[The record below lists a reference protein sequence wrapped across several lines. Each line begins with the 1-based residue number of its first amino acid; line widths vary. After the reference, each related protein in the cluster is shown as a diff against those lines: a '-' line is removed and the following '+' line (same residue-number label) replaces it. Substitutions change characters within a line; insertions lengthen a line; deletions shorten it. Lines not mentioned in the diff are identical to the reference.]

1 MRVLVTGG
9 TGFVGAHSVA
19 ALAREGHEV
28 RILAR
33 DAGRLA
39 SSLAPLDVGD
49 VEHVIGDARDQAAV
63 VGALAGCDA
72 VLHCAS
78 VFTWDP
84 KRQHDLVAMNTQMT
98 EVVLTAAAGAG
109 LDPIVH
115 VSSYVALD
123 TTAGPLRE
131 VSGVRPII
139 PGYSGSK
146 ASSELV
152 ARRLQGSGAPVVTTY
167 PGAVLGPHDPYL
179 GESNRYVRMLASSRW
194 PPAIGRL
201 SCVDVRDVAAIHA
214 QLIEPGLGPRRFLAT
229 GHDLT
234 SADLARRVG
243 AAAGT
248 RVNPTPVPRPM
259 ARAAGW
265 ILDLVGTRTSATP
278 DGSSGAIDLFLEHPG
293 TDSRLAQDQL
303 GVVYR
308 PLEDTLHDTV
318 VWLREQGHLD
328 RHSTPEPLHPR

>member
-1 MRVLVTGG
+1 MKVLVTGG

-19 ALAREGHEV
+19 ALEREGHQV
-28 RILAR
+28 RLLAR
-33 DAGRLA
+33 DVGRVA

-63 VGALAGCDA
+63 EAALAGCDA

-84 KRQHDLVAMNTQMT
+84 KRQHDLVTMNTQMT
-98 EVVLTAAAGAG
+98 EVVLSAAASAG

-123 TTAGPLRE
+123 TTGGPLRE
-131 VSGVRPII
+131 DSAVRSVV

-146 ASSELV
+146 ASSEVV

-179 GESNRYVRMLASSRW
+179 GESNRLVRMLASSRW

-234 SADLARRVG
+234 SADLARLVG

-248 RVNPTPVPRPM
+248 RIHPTPVPRPM

-265 ILDLVGTRTSATP
+265 VLDLVGTRTSTTP
-278 DGSSGAIDLFLEHPG
+278 DGGSGAIDLLLEHPG

-308 PLEDTLHDTV
+308 PLEDTLRDTV
-318 VWLREQGHLD
+318 AWLREQGHLGG
-328 RHSTPEPLHPR
+328 RATAEPLQPI